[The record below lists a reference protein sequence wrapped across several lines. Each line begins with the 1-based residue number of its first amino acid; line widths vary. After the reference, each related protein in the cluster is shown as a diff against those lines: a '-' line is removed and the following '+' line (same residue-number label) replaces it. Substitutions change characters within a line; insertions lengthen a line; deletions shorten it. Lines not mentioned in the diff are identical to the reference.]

1 MVASETKKWPFFVR
15 RSRFLQAVAA
25 LQSKKYAKYDEKWT
39 FLGQTAYHLTSFTNN
54 IPLEIIDNQ
63 YQLQGGISPLELCKL
78 YGTPLYV
85 YDAAVIERQYKR
97 MTAAYHWHKFKVYYA
112 CKALSNISV
121 LRFFRQLGSAL
132 DCVSIGEVRLGLLAG
147 FTPDNILFTPN
158 FASMAEYEEAV
169 SLGVKINIDAIP
181 MLENWGLH
189 HKDYPICLRIN
200 PHLMAGG
207 NEKISVGHIDSKFG
221 ISIHQLP
228 HVLRIV
234 ENQGL
239 TIEGLHM
246 HTGSDILDVDIFI
259 RGAEILFEAAV
270 KFPNLQ
276 FIDLGSGYKV
286 PYKPDDIETDIE
298 ELGEKLSARFA
309 EFCRDYGRE
318 LTLMVEPGKFLVSE
332 AGYLFAQCTLVK
344 QTTSTAFVGVNT
356 GFNHLIRP
364 MFYGSYH
371 KIVNVTEPNFKPRIY
386 NVVGNI
392 CETDTFAVD
401 RRIAE
406 VVEGDIICF
415 FNAGAYGWSM
425 ASQFNSR
432 PRPAE
437 VLIYKGKA
445 HLIRKRETFEDL
457 IAGQIAVDL

>member
-1 MVASETKKWPFFVR
+1 MELV
-15 RSRFLQAVAA
+15 
-25 LQSKKYAKYDEKWT
+25 
-39 FLGQTAYHLTSFTNN
+39 NN
-54 IPLEIIDNQ
+54 K
-63 YQLQGGISPLELCKL
+63 YQLSDGIDPLELCKE

-85 YDAAVIERQYKR
+85 YDAAIMERQYQR
-97 MTAAYHWHKFKVYYA
+97 ITAAYSYPKFRVHYA
-112 CKALSNISV
+112 CKALSNLSV
-121 LRFFRQLGSAL
+121 LRFFRKLGAAL
-132 DCVSIGEVRLGLLAG
+132 DCVSIGEVKLGLRAG
-147 FTPDNILFTPN
+147 YAPEDILYTPN
-158 FASMAEYEEAV
+158 FAGIDEYAEAV
-169 SLGVKINIDAIP
+169 AAGVKINLDAIP

-189 HKDYPICLRIN
+189 FKNVPICIRIN

-239 TIEGLHM
+239 HVVGLHM
-246 HTGSDILDVDIFI
+246 HTGSDILDVDVFL
-259 RGAEILFEAAV
+259 RGAEILLEAAR
-270 KFPNLQ
+270 KFPDLQ
-276 FIDLGSGYKV
+276 YIDLGSGYKV
-286 PYKPDDIETDIE
+286 PYKPDDIETDVE
-298 ELGEKLSARFA
+298 EVGEKLSLFFA
-309 EFCRDYGRE
+309 DFCKDYGRE

-332 AGYLFAQCTLVK
+332 AGYLFAKCTLVK
-344 QTTSTAFVGVNT
+344 QTTSTAFVGLET

-364 MFYGSYH
+364 MFYGAYH
-371 KIVNVTEPNFKPRIY
+371 KIVNVTEPTFKPRIY

-406 VVEGDIICF
+406 VVEGDVIGF
-415 FNAGAYGWSM
+415 YNAGAYGYTM
-425 ASQFNSR
+425 ASTFNSR

-445 HLIRKRETFEDL
+445 HLIRERETMEDL
-457 IAGQIAVDL
+457 VRGQVEVDVL